1 MLSNITILKVLC
13 VSGKCQVPMS
23 YTFDGRNCLGL
34 AFEVLGM
41 SYSLAGVQS
50 WELSVRHTRSQKMR
64 PSASG
69 LIKTLYEPAFD
80 ATRIGCRVCCRKSVG
95 GHHLRINQGTSVLLG
110 FLEDFLEV
118 LVKVRSYGKSRITN
132 ILHARLSIARQPS
145 MTAGYVTN
153 GKPDCDFL
161 ESISFLS
168 HYSAECPELRIVA
181 TV

>member
-1 MLSNITILKVLC
+1 M
-13 VSGKCQVPMS
+13 P
-23 YTFDGRNCLGL
+23 
-34 AFEVLGM
+34 
-41 SYSLAGVQS
+41 YSLVEVQS
-50 WELSVRHTRSQKMR
+50 WKLSGRHTKSQKME
-64 PSASG
+64 PSAIG
-69 LIKTLYEPAFD
+69 PFKTLYKPAFD
-80 ATRIGCRVCCRKSVG
+80 ATRIGCRVCCWKSVG
-95 GHHLRINQGTSVLLG
+95 GHDLRIKQGTSELSG

-168 HYSAECPELRIVA
+168 HYSAKCSELRIVA